1 MQAFNIWLKYVRIL
15 FLPSFQPKEVD
26 WEVVKILC
34 KQRSSKQ
41 FPKVA
46 ISKYPSQSLT
56 VSERPFILL
65 QTCKWGDRNTASSL
79 KEVWATVVGKEAE
92 RKILFIH
99 LWILWVSY
107 SINLSKFSKI
117 YDVCKRN
124 KKLFAWPLWQI
135 NRQFLL
141 HPAGHPSILPC
152 YTCVLFLPYSTMSP
166 NT

>member
-1 MQAFNIWLKYVRIL
+1 MQAFKIWLKYVRIL
-15 FLPSFQPKEVD
+15 FFPSFQLHELD
-26 WEVVKILC
+26 WEVAKILC

-46 ISKYPSQSLT
+46 ISKYPSSLT
-56 VSERPFILL
+56 VSERPFTLL
-65 QTCKWGDRNTASSL
+65 QARKWGDRNTASAL

-107 SINLSKFSKI
+107 SINLSRFSKI

-141 HPAGHPSILPC
+141 HPAGHSSIYFTLLHLCSVPA
-152 YTCVLFLPYSTMSP
+152 LLHHES
-166 NT
+166 